1 MDPELLSL
9 GWGFLAEITYTG
21 GAGVPGN
28 GLDPPMFS
36 VLKSVLQSA
45 EVQMKLKNG
54 LSVVVVLIALVVAV
68 AGADFEVVSLG
79 GGLES
84 ISGLHW

>member
-1 MDPELLSL
+1 MNPEPLSL
-9 GWGFLAEITYTG
+9 GWGFLSEITYTG
-21 GAGVPGN
+21 GAGVQGN
-28 GLDPPMFS
+28 SLDPPMRS
-36 VLKSVLQSA
+36 VLKSVLRIA

-54 LSVVVVLIALVVAV
+54 LSIVVVLIALVVAA
-68 AGADFEVVSLG
+68 AGADFEVVSFG